1 MARLALAAWP
11 LARAFGKL
19 DSHVDGVLI
28 GAQSYSFRDRPLDA
42 AIQGFIDVGLSECE
56 LSMGH
61 VEPEFPRGP
70 EGRAALRKW
79 RLNVP
84 PDDIRA
90 IRRKFE
96 KAGIELSEEEC
107 GRVYIQGLTKK
118 SNPELALI
126 FDRLPTPGGDHC
138 HLPFRVWA
146 PLGREVWLVGL
157 GHIFVRESEWPE
169 FSRKQVELLVQEGFE
184 RKEAERLF
192 ALQPS

>member
-1 MARLALAAWP
+1 MKRRWVRLL
-11 LARAFGKL
+11 LVF
-19 DSHVDGVLI
+19 
-28 GAQSYSFRDRPLDA
+28 
-42 AIQGFIDVGLSECE
+42 VGLGVVGLIYVPTHPLVFMDTHTHCIKIAGLELEQYASEHD
-56 LSMGH
+56 GR
-61 VEPEFPRGP
+61 FPFHPKGFPNALLLMNEDCFHTFTGP
-70 EGRAALRKW
+70 GYDASPFHEAK
-79 RLNVP
+79 
-84 PDDIRA
+84 
-90 IRRKFE
+90 